1 MTPQNLLQ
9 EYLADHDLRQAS
21 AKTYGAA
28 IKSLEKNF
36 GISVEV
42 ESIDRRAILAW
53 RNKVIEGGLSKRS
66 WNTYSNHLRTM
77 WGYGVEY
84 GILESPLVF

>member
-77 WGYGVEY
+77 WGYGVE
-84 GILESPLVF
+84 